1 MIHLVTLVKEEPL
14 TLVLLVVDLDTYL
27 TINALKHVLQVISKQ
42 FPMEITY
49 VLPVPLLAKT
59 VIITLQLALLVTL
72 KALTTISLPTLH
84 LVTQPIVVLQEL
96 TMIKSHI
103 HANHATHL
111 A

>member
-1 MIHLVTLVKEEPL
+1 MIHLATLVKEEPL

-27 TINALKHVLQVISKQ
+27 TINALKHVLQVITKAV
-42 FPMEITY
+42 PMEITY

-59 VIITLQLALLVTL
+59 VTITLPLVLRVTL
-72 KALTTISLPTLH
+72 KTLATTSMPTH
-84 LVTQPIVVLQEL
+84 KVVMQTTVVLQVL

-103 HANHATHL
+103 NVNHATHL